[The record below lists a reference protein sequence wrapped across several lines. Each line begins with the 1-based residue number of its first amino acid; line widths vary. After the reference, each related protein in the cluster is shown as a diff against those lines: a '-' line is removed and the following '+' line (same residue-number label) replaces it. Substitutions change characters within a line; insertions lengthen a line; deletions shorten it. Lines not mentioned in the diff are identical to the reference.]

1 MKTLFYLLPV
11 LVGVAIT
18 IQAGINSQLRLAIGN
33 PLVASLI
40 SFLGG
45 TLVLAIMVLFT
56 KNNWPNPSLYSTVHL
71 YKFSGGLLGVFV
83 VFVALFTV
91 KEIGAANMFVLIV
104 AGQLLTALLMDHFG
118 LLGMK
123 GNPVSLQKLLGILLV
138 VVGAFLVNKKL

>member
-56 KNNWPNPSLYSTVHL
+56 KNNWPDPALYSHVHW

>member
-1 MKTLFYLLPV
+1 
-11 LVGVAIT
+11 
-18 IQAGINSQLRLAIGN
+18 
-33 PLVASLI
+33 
-40 SFLGG
+40 
-45 TLVLAIMVLFT
+45 
-56 KNNWPNPSLYSTVHL
+56 VHW